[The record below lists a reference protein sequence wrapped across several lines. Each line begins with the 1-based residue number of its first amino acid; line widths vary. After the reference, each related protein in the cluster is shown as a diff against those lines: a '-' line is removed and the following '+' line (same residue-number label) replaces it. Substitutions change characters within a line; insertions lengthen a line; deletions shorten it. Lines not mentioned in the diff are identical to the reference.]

1 MELHFF
7 FEFSTN
13 PTVYYGEDTYA
24 LATYTERRPVKYAID
39 LCSGSGIQAML
50 ASQTWEKKRIF
61 ADSGIWTESCIVW
74 VLPTQK
80 SVYFQE
86 AKDTSV
92 FFDEARPIIEVCI
105 YNTSLKNRLSEYAR
119 KYLSECQLADDEL
132 AKKNI
137 KNLRQGKT

>member
-1 MELHFF
+1 MESELNHASFGCF
-7 FEFSTN
+7 LLKNPST
-13 PTVYYGEDTYA
+13 
-24 LATYTERRPVKYAID
+24 
-39 LCSGSGIQAML
+39 S
-50 ASQTWEKKRIF
+50 KK
-61 ADSGIWTESCIVW
+61 
-74 VLPTQK
+74 QK
-80 SVYFQE
+80 TPAY
-86 AKDTSV
+86 